1 VFELLKASVRPEFL
15 NRIDEIILFD
25 PLGKNDI
32 LKIVRIQFEIIR
44 SRLAEQ
50 GITIEATDAA
60 LQKIAADGYDPVYG
74 ARPLKRVMQK
84 TILNTLSK
92 SILGAT
98 ISKEHGIMMD
108 LGKDG
113 ELVFENVG

>member
-1 VFELLKASVRPEFL
+1 LELLKASVRPEFL

-44 SRLAEQ
+44 SRLSEQ
-50 GITIEATDAA
+50 GITIEATDPA
-60 LQKIAADGYDPVYG
+60 LQKIATDGYDPVYG

-92 SILGAT
+92 AILGGT
-98 ISKEHGIMMD
+98 ISKDNVIMMD
-108 LGKDG
+108 LGEDG